1 MTINRFILLAYLTA
15 MSLLSFERAVIFH
28 LFCSSEDRWQTTL
41 FLRGGWGLSVFY
53 QNQSRTI
60 CQTPLDQTNKQINN
74 LTSKLTW
81 LLRSIRLKKNCIQ
94 IHTIQCILFKVTNMS
109 NNNSDALHLTV
120 NGLLVC
126 LFIGL
131 NSLIPFCLLFILICY
146 VLCSSTPCVSLSTL
160 TGISITRISSSC

>member
-1 MTINRFILLAYLTA
+1 

-28 LFCSSEDRWQTTL
+28 LVCSSEDRWQTTL
-41 FLRGGWGLSVFY
+41 FLRRGWGLSVFY

-60 CQTPLDQTNKQINN
+60 CQTPLDQTKKLIISLANSHAPSLGFKICYAHKH
-74 LTSKLTW
+74 SKTAYK
-81 LLRSIRLKKNCIQ
+81 SILYNAFYLKSKIWA
-94 IHTIQCILFKVTNMS
+94 IIIAMPDLY
-109 NNNSDALHLTV
+109 LTV
-120 NGLLVC
+120 NELLVC

-146 VLCSSTPCVSLSTL
+146 VLCSLTPCVSLSTL